1 MFLKNIKRSFI
12 AVALLTATAGVAW
25 AASPVLGPDRHSNLK
40 MLETA
45 PLLFEYH
52 RLTTGDMPQSFAYP
66 RRDTTFQK
74 NFVKTERN
82 ALLYYDNACGVMIS
96 GHFGTDSLGAQDSCR
111 VRVPRIALATSVVGG
126 IDYRGGESLG
136 DTIWPGIDGGIYMRG
151 YADSV
156 DFVLDARIY
165 DESHTAAT
173 PKSFDREFVEVQKE
187 ENNSGVEYAS
197 YARYR
202 THFGFNY
209 DWLRI
214 DLGRDVMHWGPG
226 YYNNLTLN
234 QFALPQGII
243 NFIYFGRGA

>member
-1 MFLKNIKRSFI
+1 MQQFVRSLLV
-12 AVALLTATAGVAW
+12 VALLTAVSSAVW

-40 MLETA
+40 LLETA

-66 RRDTTFQK
+66 RRDTAFQK
-74 NFVKTERN
+74 NFVKTESN
-82 ALLYYDNACGVMIS
+82 ALLYFDNACGAMIS
-96 GHFGTDSLGAQDSCR
+96 GYPSVDSAGYLDSCR
-111 VRVPRIALATSVVGG
+111 AQAPRIALATSVVGG

-165 DESHTAAT
+165 DESHTAKN

-187 ENNSGVEYAS
+187 ENNS
-197 YARYR
+197 
-202 THFGFNY
+202 
-209 DWLRI
+209 I
-214 DLGRDVMHWGPG
+214 
-226 YYNNLTLN
+226 
-234 QFALPQGII
+234 
-243 NFIYFGRGA
+243 

>member
-1 MFLKNIKRSFI
+1 MAKVRVRLRH
-12 AVALLTATAGVAW
+12 AVLMMLAMAAASW
-25 AASPVLGPDRHSNLK
+25 AASSVLGPDRHSNLK

-66 RRDTTFQK
+66 RRDTSFQK

-82 ALLYYDNACGVMIS
+82 ALLYYDNACGAMIS
-96 GHFGTDSLGAQDSCR
+96 GHLGTDSAAYLDSCR
-111 VRVPRIALATSVVGG
+111 ARAPRIALATSVVGG

-187 ENNSGVEYAS
+187 ENNSGDRKSV
-197 YARYR
+197 
-202 THFGFNY
+202 
-209 DWLRI
+209 
-214 DLGRDVMHWGPG
+214 V
-226 YYNNLTLN
+226 
-234 QFALPQGII
+234 
-243 NFIYFGRGA
+243 